1 MTRRCCPQA
10 VVIPL
15 ASTSTQPSESIV
27 TVIIVGIDSRLHLT
41 RRQTRQVGS
50 ENDQCAVLNTS

>member
-15 ASTSTQPSESIV
+15 ASTSTQPSELIV
-27 TVIIVGIDSRLHLT
+27 TGDYRWHRRSLQLT
-41 RRQTRQVGS
+41 RRQTRQVGG
-50 ENDQCAVLNTS
+50 ENGQCAVLNTS